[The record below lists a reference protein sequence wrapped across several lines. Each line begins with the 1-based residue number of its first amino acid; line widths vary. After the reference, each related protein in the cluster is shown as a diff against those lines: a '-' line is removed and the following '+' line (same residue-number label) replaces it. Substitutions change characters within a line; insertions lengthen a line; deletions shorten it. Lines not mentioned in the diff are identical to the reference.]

1 MNPPT
6 PPNSPSP
13 AAAEGVPPETRDE
26 LLRLLDRETAI
37 ARATDGR
44 LAVLLV
50 ELRRVDRLHA
60 LLRGPNPATTMT
72 LVLERLRKAL
82 RPEDRVA
89 AFGEDQVCIVLPRLA
104 HPSQAVL
111 AAVKVLRSL
120 DRPIA
125 HEGGSAVLRPC
136 VGIAT
141 LPEHGLSPA
150 DLLTAADVSRHIAA
164 MREEGYHVYQPDDM
178 VETEIYRGLDID
190 LERAIRA
197 NELEMHYQPQ
207 IELASGRAIGV
218 EALLRWKHPTAGEV
232 EPVTI
237 VGIAERTGLIGS
249 LTFWVLNAALRQ
261 AAAWRSEGMISPR
274 LAINLAVSSLIDREL
289 PGVMDQTLRT
299 WGIPAHSVTLE
310 IAESA
315 MIADAERS
323 VAILTRLKAVGLQI
337 AIDDFGSGF
346 TSLSSLKRFPIDTL
360 KIDKPF
366 VQGLLS
372 DPGDRAVVRSAIDLG
387 HHFGLQVAAE
397 GVERQETREA
407 LASLG
412 CDLAQGN
419 FICRPLPDAAL
430 REWWAAH
437 LPDN

>member
-1 MNPPT
+1 VEPTVRPPSAA
-6 PPNSPSP
+6 PENSAPGNR
-13 AAAEGVPPETRDE
+13 ED
-26 LLRLLDRETAI
+26 LLKLLDRETAI

-44 LAVLLV
+44 LAVLIL

-60 LLRGPNPATTMT
+60 LLKGPSPAITMA
-72 LVLERLRKAL
+72 LVLERLHKAL
-82 RPEDRVA
+82 RRDDRA
-89 AFGEDQVCIVLPRLA
+89 AAITEDQVCILLPRLA

-111 AAVKVLRSL
+111 AAVKLLRAL

-125 HEGGSAVLRPC
+125 HDGGSAVLRPC

-141 LPEHGLSPA
+141 LPEHGLGPA
-150 DLLTAADVSRHIAA
+150 ELLTAADVSRHIAA
-164 MREEGYHVYQPDDM
+164 TREEGYHVYQPDDT
-178 VETEIYRGLDID
+178 VETEVYRGLDLD

-197 NELEMHYQPQ
+197 NELEVHYQPQ
-207 IELASGRAIGV
+207 IELASGRPIGV
-218 EALLRWKHPTAGEV
+218 EALLRWKHASAGEID
-232 EPVTI
+232 PMTI
-237 VGIAERTGLIGS
+237 VGIAERTGLIGV

-261 AAAWRSEGMISPR
+261 AAAWRADGMVAPR
-274 LAINLAVSSLIDREL
+274 LAINLAVSSLTDREL
-289 PGVMDQTLRT
+289 PGLVDQSLRT
-299 WGIPAHSVTLE
+299 WAIPAHSVTIE
-310 IAESA
+310 IPESA

-337 AIDDFGSGF
+337 AIDDFGSGY

-360 KIDKPF
+360 KIDRPF
-366 VQGLLS
+366 VAGLLT

-397 GVERQETREA
+397 GVERKETREA
-407 LASLG
+407 LTAAG

-419 FICRPLPDAAL
+419 GICPPLPDTEF
-430 REWWAAH
+430 RQWWSAH